1 MSTLAQKI
9 EDLIDAGW
17 NAQDLDWCAKWSSR
31 VYFFASS
38 AESMGRFWFGKSSWR
53 VIEGDFHRFIG
64 PKTVGSSDHHSNFFV
79 EAFDRP
85 SRNLCFGAEPVQ
97 Q

>member
-38 AESMGRFWFGKSSWR
+38 AESMGRFWFGKSS
-53 VIEGDFHRFIG
+53 
-64 PKTVGSSDHHSNFFV
+64 
-79 EAFDRP
+79 
-85 SRNLCFGAEPVQ
+85 
-97 Q
+97 